1 MVFQGGPHNVFTD
14 RSLRN
19 GGPLN
24 PLVERATAEV
34 GVAFLDLVHKSN
46 PGPLEGWSAT
56 WKPILAAAP
65 MPFQVDTR
73 RCARKRSA

>member
-1 MVFQGGPHNVFTD
+1 MFQGGAHSVFIH

-24 PLVERATAEV
+24 PLVKRATMEI
-34 GVAFLDLVHKSN
+34 GLAFLDLVHR
-46 PGPLEGWSAT
+46 SAPAPMDDWNVT

-65 MPFQVDTR
+65 VPFARPSRQADR
-73 RCARKRSA
+73 RRRA